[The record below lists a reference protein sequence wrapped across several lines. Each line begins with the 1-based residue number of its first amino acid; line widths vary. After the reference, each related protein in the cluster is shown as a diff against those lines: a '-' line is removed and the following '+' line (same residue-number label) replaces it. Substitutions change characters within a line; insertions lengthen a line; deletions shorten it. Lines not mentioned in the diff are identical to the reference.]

1 MREQKSHIT
10 IERTMSEAL
19 IEGAKDATDSG
30 QKRGLSKARCIGI
43 IIRICVVSILVHEL
57 YLGFTF
63 SLLPSPPSSH
73 MDKSFSIDENAIL
86 FDPVVVE
93 SRCSSATGKR
103 KRVIDVTRIN
113 NELSTLELRLNE
125 LWNVVDVFY
134 IMETTV
140 RFRPG
145 MPPKP
150 LYLTENWDRFKK
162 FHSKIVLEV
171 LPPEASQGAA
181 NDTFGIQSLQRKV
194 HWNLLKEKI
203 EPSNDDLIIYSDLDE
218 LPRPDEIEK
227 LACEVNL
234 PRTPICLETKDSF
247 YYYNYLCHIKFEWVN
262 NPKIIHY
269 AEDSYTDKCATSIK
283 NGSTHCSSCFATIE
297 EYEIKAQSNSEEI
310 RDPMVTN
317 RDSILKTVRGC
328 KDFWLRKQIDSSME
342 LRETINPESIPLTVR
357 KHPDR
362 WPHYL
367 GKGPLY
373 EDTIPSQQ
381 DAATV
386 DNVSDTPIFG

>member
-1 MREQKSHIT
+1 M
-10 IERTMSEAL
+10 
-19 IEGAKDATDSG
+19 TDNGRKKGSFL
-30 QKRGLSKARCIGI
+30 KNSC
-43 IIRICVVSILVHEL
+43 IRIVLVICAFGMLLAITLQYPTLAFHDE
-57 YLGFTF
+57 YLSYSTGI
-63 SLLPSPPSSH
+63 
-73 MDKSFSIDENAIL
+73 DKIDKIPADENAVLFDPVVVKIPPGIDKIPADENAVL

-93 SRCSSATGKR
+93 SRCGTTKR
-103 KRVIDVTRIN
+103 KRVIDFTMIN

-150 LYLTENWDRFKK
+150 LALTDNWDYFKK

-181 NDTFGIQSLQRKV
+181 NTTFGINELQRSV

-203 EPSNDDLIIYSDLDE
+203 KPSLNPDDLIIYSDLDE

-247 YYYNYLCHIKFEWVN
+247 FYYNYLCRIKFEWTVR
-262 NPKIIHY
+262 PKILH
-269 AEDSYTDKCATSIK
+269 YTDGYQKRCVTTIK

-297 EYEIKAQSNSEEI
+297 EYQTKANSNSEPI
-310 RDPMVTN
+310 RDPMVTD
-317 RDSILKTVRGC
+317 RDSILKRVRGC
-328 KDFWLRKQIDSSME
+328 KDFWRRDSLDRTMQ
-342 LRETINPESIPLTVR
+342 LRETIDPESVPLTVR
-357 KHPDR
+357 RHPDR

-367 GKGPLY
+367 GKLY
-373 EDTIPSQQ
+373 EDTIPNQH
-381 DAATV
+381 
-386 DNVSDTPIFG
+386 DT